1 MKAERRHYEND
12 SDLPSSRA
20 EVDAKLSP
28 EALQRQAE
36 REARLKAL
44 LAEPKDG
51 DQ

>member
-12 SDLPSSRA
+12 SDLPSSE

-28 EALQRQAE
+28 EALKRQAE
-36 REARLKAL
+36 REERLKAL